1 MNDLASSNIYTD
13 FQGLA
18 KLRHQARNNDPQAIR
33 ETAQQFEGLF
43 IQMMLKSMRQTA
55 QGEGLFDS
63 DQVKFYQQMLDQ
75 QVSLDLS
82 KGQGIGLAKVLYRQL
97 GGESGEATSPK
108 PLTQPYSPPA
118 RSYHRIE
125 SLPASKGIAA
135 PDWKELP
142 PREFVQH
149 LWPHAVEAGDNLGVQ
164 PEVLIAQAA
173 LETGWGHHIV
183 NNAGGESSH
192 NLFGIKADRHWQGP
206 QMSVRTLEYKD
217 GVAMPSRAAF
227 RAYGSIASS
236 FGDYVSFLQGNPRY
250 QTALEQTHDP
260 GLFLR
265 ALQEAGYAT
274 DPKYAQKVR
283 SIMSM
288 DALQETVASLKHS

>member
-13 FQGLA
+13 FQGLV

-97 GGESGEATSPK
+97 GGESEAATAPK
-108 PLTQPYSPPA
+108 PLVQPYSLPA
-118 RSYHRIE
+118 RIHNRIE
-125 SLPASKGIAA
+125 PSFASERIVS
-135 PDWKELP
+135 PDWNELSP
-142 PREFVQH
+142 KEFVQR
-149 LWPHAVEAGDNLGVQ
+149 LWPHAVTAGDSLGVQ
-164 PEVLIAQAA
+164 PEVVIAQAA

-183 NNAGGESSH
+183 NNTGGDSSH
-192 NLFGIKADRHWQGP
+192 NLFGIKADRHWRGP

-217 GVAMPSRAAF
+217 GLAVPTRAAF

-236 FGDYVSFLQGNPRY
+236 FEDYVSFLQGNPRY
-250 QTALEQTHDP
+250 ASALEQTHDP
-260 GLFLR
+260 SRFLQ

-288 DALQETVASLKHS
+288 DALQETASSLKHS